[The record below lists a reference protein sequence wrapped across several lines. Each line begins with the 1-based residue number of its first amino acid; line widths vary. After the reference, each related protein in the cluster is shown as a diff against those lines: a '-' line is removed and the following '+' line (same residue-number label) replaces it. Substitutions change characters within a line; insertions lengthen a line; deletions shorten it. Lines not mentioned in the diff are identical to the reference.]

1 MGELRFQYP
10 SEWEETREGR
20 ATKDFFFHS
29 DCDGE
34 FSEAK
39 IHAFA
44 KFLRDNHVRPK
55 VVKHCT
61 SAWKPK
67 VLEFI
72 DFVDRSSKGTI
83 CWKFI

>member
-1 MGELRFQYP
+1 MPISFRTSLGLQYDL
-10 SEWEETREGR
+10 
-20 ATKDFFFHS
+20 KYQIKNLDNV
-29 DCDGE
+29 D
-34 FSEAK
+34 FSEAQ

-83 CWKFI
+83 YWKFV